1 MRSDVGAASVSTP
14 IQSFSARTRSSVAFA
29 KSAFSPHNN
38 GQYVELDDFGVAT
51 SPIENDEPNLEHD
64 HNRYASPPKR
74 RRKLYIPHTLWTRL
88 FAITGII
95 ETLGTVGIER

>member
-14 IQSFSARTRSSVAFA
+14 IRSLSARTRSSVAFA

-51 SPIENDEPNLEHD
+51 SPIENDEVTHD
-64 HNRYASPPKR
+64 HERYASPPKPR
-74 RRKLYIPHTLWTRL
+74 SKIYIPHTLWTRL
-88 FAITGII
+88 FAITGIV